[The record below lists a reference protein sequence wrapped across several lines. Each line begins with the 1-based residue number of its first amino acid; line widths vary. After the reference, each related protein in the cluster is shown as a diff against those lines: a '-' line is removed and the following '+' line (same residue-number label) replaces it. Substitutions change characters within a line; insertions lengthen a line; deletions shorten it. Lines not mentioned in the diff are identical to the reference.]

1 MFNTFNININTV
13 LSLDTA
19 GSFAKFA
26 YIDDWIQ
33 LDIYINPAFPI
44 GWFLS
49 ITWGPK
55 LPCQGILIL
64 NIDKSTAIN

>member
-1 MFNTFNININTV
+1 MGL

-26 YIDDWIQ
+26 YIADWIQ

-49 ITWGPK
+49 IT
-55 LPCQGILIL
+55 
-64 NIDKSTAIN
+64 

>member
-44 GWFLS
+44 G
-49 ITWGPK
+49 
-55 LPCQGILIL
+55 
-64 NIDKSTAIN
+64 